1 MLRRAVALSPFDQHI
16 MSNWKQLRDEFP
28 EKKFVYRPRARQM
41 KITDGGGK
49 KRRIHGLAVIENLE
63 WAGWVFVEYDPIMM
77 KEDET
82 AYWYNPG
89 TGEERK
95 DTPAWDKEWE
105 IRSQRSHFE
114 GESDGL
120 EHYYDSLTTTYFQRH
135 VLTNTY
141 Y

>member
-1 MLRRAVALSPFDQHI
+1 
-16 MSNWKQLRDEFP
+16 
-28 EKKFVYRPRARQM
+28 
-41 KITDGGGK
+41 
-49 KRRIHGLAVIENLE
+49 
-63 WAGWVFVEYDPIMM
+63 MM

-89 TGEERK
+89 TGEQRK
-95 DTPAWDKEWE
+95 DTPVWEKEWE
-105 IRSQRSHFE
+105 IRAHRSYFE

-135 VLTNTY
+135 VLTDTY